1 MTILIY
7 HLDVVDGEPKMVEY
21 GRFDNGK
28 ITGKIELT
36 SMTREQVIDEYNR
49 GYYRT
54 SEV

>member
-7 HLDVVDGEPKMVEY
+7 RLDTVNGKPKMVEY

-28 ITGKIELT
+28 ITGKINMDNM
-36 SMTREQVIDEYNR
+36 SREQVITEFNR